1 MKKVILI
8 GDSIRQGYD
17 KFVKMALDG
26 SAEVYYPEGNCRFSQ
41 YVLRNF
47 SDWVG
52 QSKFGGANV
61 DCVHWN
67 AGLWDCLTM
76 FEDGCLTPID
86 VYEQFIDRICKRIKL
101 ICPNAKVIFATSTPV
116 NEEGYRNPNA
126 FMRYNSDIEKYNTV
140 AIEVVKKHGFEVNDL
155 YALLC
160 DKPLSYH
167 SDMTHFYTRDAAELI
182 TNAVTEKIN
191 ASIGTVSTPVDFDA
205 HFVKKEDAIGI

>member
-17 KFVKMALDG
+17 KFVKMALEG
-26 SAEVYYPEGNCRFSQ
+26 SAEVYFPQENCRFAQ

-47 SDWVG
+47 NEWVG

-76 FEDGCLTPID
+76 YEDGCLTPIE
-86 VYEQFIDRICKRIKL
+86 VYEQFMERVCKRIRL

-116 NEEGYRNPNA
+116 NEAGYKSPNT
-126 FMRYNSDIEKYNTV
+126 FMRYNADIEKYNAV
-140 AIEVVKKHGFEVNDL
+140 AVEVVKKYGFEVNDL
-155 YALLC
+155 YSLLA

-167 SDMTHFYTRDAAELI
+167 SDMTHFYTREAAELI
-182 TNAVTEKIN
+182 TNAVVGKIN
-191 ASIGTVSTPVDFDA
+191 EAIGTESTPVDFDA

>member
-17 KFVKMALDG
+17 KFVKMALEG
-26 SAEVYYPEGNCRFSQ
+26 SAEVYFPQENCRFAQ

-47 SDWVG
+47 NEWVG

-76 FEDGCLTPID
+76 YEDGCLTPIE
-86 VYEQFIDRICKRIKL
+86 VYEQFMDRVCKRIKL

-116 NEEGYRNPNA
+116 NEAGYKSPNT
-126 FMRYNSDIEKYNTV
+126 FMRYNSDIEKYNEV
-140 AIEVVKKHGFEVNDL
+140 AVKVVKKYGFEVNDL
-155 YALLC
+155 YALLA

-167 SDMTHFYTRDAAELI
+167 SDMTHFYTREAAELI
-182 TNAVTEKIN
+182 TNAVVKKIN
-191 ASIGTVSTPVDFDA
+191 EAIGTESTAVDFDA

>member
-17 KFVKMALDG
+17 KFVKMALEG
-26 SAEVYYPEGNCRFSQ
+26 SAEVYYPEENCRFSQ

-47 SDWVG
+47 NEWVY

-76 FEDGCLTPID
+76 FEDGCLTPIE
-86 VYEQFIDRICKRIKL
+86 VYEQFMERVCKRIKL

-116 NEEGYRNPNA
+116 NEAGYDPN
-126 FMRYNSDIEKYNTV
+126 FMRYNADIEKYNAV
-140 AIEVVKKHGFEVNDL
+140 AVKVVKNYGFEVNDL
-155 YALLC
+155 YALLA
-160 DKPLSYH
+160 DKPMSYH
-167 SDMTHFYTRDAAELI
+167 SDMTHFYTREAAELI
-182 TNAVTEKIN
+182 TNAVVEKITK
-191 ASIGTVSTPVDFDA
+191 SIGIESQSVDFDA
-205 HFVKKEDAIGI
+205 YFVKKEDAIGI